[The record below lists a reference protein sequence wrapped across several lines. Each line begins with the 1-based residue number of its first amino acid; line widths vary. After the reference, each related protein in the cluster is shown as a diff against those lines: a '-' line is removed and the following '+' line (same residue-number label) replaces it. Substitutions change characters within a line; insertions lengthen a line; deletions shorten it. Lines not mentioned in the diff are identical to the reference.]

1 MNIKNIFKKQISSES
16 PAIDLFFQTIT
27 RKGYSWNSSKGLDFF
42 LSSVYVNRAIE
53 KRALKVGE
61 VNLFLKQGDEI
72 INDHEILNLFAKPNN
87 RLTGEQFFALWQKY
101 YDIYGSAY
109 ILILK
114 DRDFL
119 ERKRKVQLE
128 LLDPRKCEAKF
139 SALGEF
145 IGIKYDGKLEYTHEE
160 LIYDY
165 NPDPSDQR
173 KGLSLLRAGANLI
186 QTQIDLDMLNA
197 QLVKNGG
204 KVDGIIN
211 FKAESISPEQMLEFR
226 EKYKEQ
232 LENKEDFGNVVF
244 LGGDANYQ
252 KVALSPEELGYLE
265 TRKAVLN
272 DICILTDV
280 PKMLLNSSDDVKYDN
295 ANASINIFL
304 RETITPLIRQKV
316 AKLNEKLELVPEGLE
331 LGFEDPAPEDIE
343 RKIKINDSGY
353 KGRYLTVN
361 ELRGNL
367 GYDEIEGGDEITKP
381 SSPFEMPEEDDK
393 KDEREKGIKEFVHP
407 LKSFEFRR
415 EYHKRQVSREDKY
428 EAEFLRVLGKYLK
441 EQEQRLIDA
450 IEETKRGK
458 LRKDLID
465 SSFNISNEVRLGKG
479 LLLNYLKNY
488 MLESGQS
495 AKDLVASKYDFV
507 WTSELEIALDQRADF
522 FLRSINETTFEKVKE
537 EFKESMAQGENRQEL
552 VARLS
557 DHFEETYK
565 GRARTIAR
573 TEVHNS
579 VQRGTLEG
587 YRQAQMP
594 IKIWVSVLSG
604 ETRDAHAEADGQEV
618 PIDMPFN
625 VGGESI
631 MYPGDGSPE
640 NSINCRCSI

>member
-1 MNIKNIFKKQISSES
+1 MWNIFKKNTITSES
-16 PAIDLFFQTIT
+16 SALDLFFQTSV
-27 RKGYSWNSSKGLDFF
+27 RKGYTWNSSKGLDFF

-61 VNLFLKQGDEI
+61 VNLFLRQGDEI
-72 INDHEILNLFAKPNN
+72 IKDHEILDLFAKPNN

-119 ERKRKVQLE
+119 ERKRKIQLE
-128 LLDPRKCEAKF
+128 LLDPRKCEPRF
-139 SALGEF
+139 SDLGEF
-145 IGIKYDGKLEYTHEE
+145 KGVRYNGNTEYTYEE
-160 LIYDY
+160 ILYDY

-186 QTQIDLDMLNA
+186 QTQIDLDALNA

-211 FKAESISPEQMLEFR
+211 FKADSIGPEQMLEFQ

-232 LENKEDFGNVVF
+232 LENKEDYGNVVF

-252 KVALSPEELGYLE
+252 KVALSPEELGYLN

-295 ANASINIFL
+295 ADASINIFL

-316 AKLNEKLELVPEGLE
+316 AKLNEKLEIVPEELE
-331 LGFEDPAPEDIE
+331 LSFEDPAPEDIE

-361 ELRGNL
+361 ELRENL

-381 SSPFEMPEEDDK
+381 SSPFEMPKEEEK
-393 KDEREKGIKEFVHP
+393 EKGIKEFIHP

-415 EYHKRQVSREDKY
+415 EYHKRQINREDEY
-428 EAEFLRVLGKYLK
+428 EVDFLKVLRKYLK
-441 EQEQRLIDA
+441 DQEQRLIDA
-450 IEETKRGK
+450 IGETKRGK
-458 LRKDLID
+458 LKKDLID
-465 SSFNISNEVRLGKG
+465 SSFNISNEVRIGKG
-479 LLLNYLKNY
+479 LLLNYLKKY

-495 AKDLVASKYDFV
+495 AKDLVSSKYDFV

-522 FLRSINETTFEKVKE
+522 FLRSINETTFNKVKN
-537 EFKESMAQGENRQEL
+537 EFKESLEAGESRPEL
-552 VARLS
+552 IERLS
-557 DHFEETYK
+557 NHFEETYK
-565 GRARTIAR
+565 GRAKTIAR

-587 YRQAQMP
+587 YRQAQIP
-594 IKIWVSVLSG
+594 IKIWVAVMDDR
-604 ETRDAHAEADGQEV
+604 TRDEHADMDGEER
-618 PIDMPFN
+618 PIDHPFSN
-625 VGGESI
+625 GLQFPNE
-631 MYPGDGSPE
+631 
-640 NSINCRCSI
+640 INCRCQI